1 MEKSVRVLAAAVL
14 GTASVYAVVLTFR
27 QLYKHFKTQSRKR
40 QKRKRTNL
48 EIHLISTPEE
58 WQNQLVMLTEH
69 LKIMKVV
76 GLDCEWVSDHTTG
89 HRSQVALLQMATTS
103 GLCLLVRLCH
113 MGSMIPQTLKDV
125 LADPSILKVGV
136 AVKDDGK
143 KLTKDYGMVVQGC
156 VDLRHLLT
164 RVRHK
169 YKCDASLQGLA
180 EGVLGVTMDKR
191 REIRCSDWEAHTLSA
206 EQVAYAAADGQV
218 GVDVFTK
225 LVLTKLTGGDPGDLV
240 WSMEGVDLEDVR
252 RLARAMCQG
261 IVDIGYRHSG
271 TPRRTQTSAK
281 QTEKPGIEKG
291 RAYSARARPLYH
303 NCQLQAPDG
312 QPLCTCDIRK
322 AEWYIEK
329 QLGDKVCDM
338 PLTVRLRFEPS
349 GRPESES
356 NYYLQEKENVC
367 VVCGNDDTYTRKF
380 VVPQEYRKYFPPLL
394 KDHRSH
400 DVLLLCPPCHQV
412 SSNHDAI
419 LRQELAVECDAP
431 IDSGPGCRSVQNQDL
446 MKIRSA
452 AKALTLS
459 RAQIPEAR
467 VNVLEKTLMDFY
479 GVTSLTDDLLETA
492 IIMDTRIFNSDY
504 VPHGKKVVEHFKQK
518 AELWAFERRW
528 RKNFVET
535 MKPQFLPP
543 LWSIEHHHNGVQS
556 TH

>member
-1 MEKSVRVLAAAVL
+1 MERGVKVLTAALL
-14 GTASVYAVVLTFR
+14 GSASIYAGVLTFH
-27 QLYKHFKTQSRKR
+27 QLYKRFKTQAKSCQNR
-40 QKRKRTNL
+40 QRTCQN
-48 EIHLISTPEE
+48 IHVISTRKE
-58 WQNQLVMLTEH
+58 WQDQLVTLTEQ
-69 LKIMKVV
+69 LKVMKVL

-113 MGSMIPQTLKDV
+113 MGGMIPQTLKDV

-143 KLTKDYGMVVQGC
+143 KLAKDYGMVVQGC

-169 YKCDASLQGLA
+169 YKCDSSLQGLA
-180 EGVLGVTMDKR
+180 EGILGVTMDKR
-191 REIRCSDWEAHTLSA
+191 REIRCSDWEADTLSVD
-206 EQVAYAAADGQV
+206 QMNYAAADGQV
-218 GVDVFTK
+218 GVDIFTK
-225 LVLTKLTGGDPGDLV
+225 LVLTKLKGGDPGYLV
-240 WSMEGVDLEDVR
+240 WNMEEVDLDEVW

-261 IVDIGYRHSG
+261 IVDIGHRQSG
-271 TPRRTQTSAK
+271 RTQTLAK

-329 QLGDKVCDM
+329 QLGDKVCDR
-338 PLTVRLRFEPS
+338 PFTVRLRFEPS
-349 GRPESES
+349 GRPESEH

-367 VVCGNDDTYTRKF
+367 VVCGNKNTYTRKF
-380 VVPQEYRKYFPPLL
+380 VVPQEYRRYFPPLL

-419 LRQELAVECDAP
+419 LRQELSVECDAP
-431 IDSGPGCRSVQNQDL
+431 IDSGLGCRSVQNQDL

-452 AKALTLS
+452 AKALKLS

-467 VNVLEKTLMDFY
+467 VNVLEKTLKEYY

-492 IIMDTRIFNSDY
+492 INMDTRIFNSDY
-504 VPHGKKVVEHFKQK
+504 MPHGKKVVEQFKQK
-518 AELWAFERRW
+518 GKLWEFERRW
-528 RKNFVET
+528 RKNFVDT
-535 MKPQFLPP
+535 MKPKFLPP
-543 LWSIEHHHNGVQS
+543 LWSVEHHHNGVQS